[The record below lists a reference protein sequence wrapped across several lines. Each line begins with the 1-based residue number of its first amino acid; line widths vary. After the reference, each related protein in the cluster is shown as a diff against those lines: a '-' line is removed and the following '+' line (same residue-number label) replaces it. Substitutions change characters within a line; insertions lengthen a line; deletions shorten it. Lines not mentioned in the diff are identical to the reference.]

1 MERVVFS
8 TNGAQTK
15 RYPHATNRKKKK
27 KDEWTSSKVK
37 LFASKDIIKKIKR
50 QSTEWEKN
58 LEPHIWKWTC
68 ISNK

>member
-27 KDEWTSSKVK
+27 KTNGLHQKLNFLHQRTSSRK
-37 LFASKDIIKKIKR
+37 
-50 QSTEWEKN
+50 
-58 LEPHIWKWTC
+58 
-68 ISNK
+68 

>member
-15 RYPHATNRKKKK
+15 RYPHATNRKKKTK
-27 KDEWTSSKVK
+27 WTSSKVK

-50 QSTEWEKN
+50 QSTEWEKKFGTTY
-58 LEPHIWKWTC
+58 LEGDLYFK
-68 ISNK
+68 